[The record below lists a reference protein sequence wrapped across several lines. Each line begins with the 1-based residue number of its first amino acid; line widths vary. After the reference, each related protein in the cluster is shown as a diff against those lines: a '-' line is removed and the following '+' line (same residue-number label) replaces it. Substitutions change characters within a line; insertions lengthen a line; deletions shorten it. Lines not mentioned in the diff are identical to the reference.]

1 MPPLY
6 DLVLAHGTVV
16 NHNGIGERD
25 IGVSAGRIA
34 GLGRIAAGQGGR
46 TIDCRGL
53 HILPGVI
60 DTHVHFR
67 EPGSEHKEDLN
78 TGSRAA
84 VMGGVTSV
92 FEMPNTQPPTT
103 SAEALADK
111 LRRAQTRMYCDFAF
125 YLGATRGNAGALDK
139 LERLPGCCGVK
150 VFLGSSTGDLLLEHE
165 EDLEKVLASI
175 TRRAAFHSEDEARLR
190 QRKSLQVEN
199 DPSSHPLWRDVEA
212 ARLSTERLLRRA
224 RAAGKRVHLLH
235 LSTAEEIPLLAAS
248 RDIASVEVTPHHLTL
263 SSPEAYA
270 RLGNR
275 AQMNPPIRD
284 ARHRDALWRALT
296 DGIVDV
302 LGSDHA
308 PHALEEKSRSY
319 PHSPSGMPGVQ
330 TLVPV
335 MLDHV
340 SKGRLGIERFV
351 DLTSHGPA
359 RLFQI
364 AGKGRI
370 AMGFDADFTIVDL
383 KAKRTITNDWIES
396 RCRWTPYDGMDV
408 QGWPAGTIIRGN
420 VVMWQG
426 RIEGEPSGRP
436 LRFSDVSCD
445 MRKVEQA

>member
-16 NHNGIGERD
+16 NHDGISERD

-34 GLGRIAAGQGGR
+34 GLGRIAAGQGDR

-84 VMGGVTSV
+84 VMGGVTAV
-92 FEMPNTQPPTT
+92 FEMPNTRPPTT

-111 LRRAQTRMYCDFAF
+111 LRHAQTRMYCDFAF
-125 YLGATRGNAGALDK
+125 YLGATRENARALDK

-150 VFLGSSTGDLLLEHE
+150 VFMGSSTGDLLLEHE

-308 PHALEEKSRSY
+308 PHTLEEKSRSY

-330 TLVPV
+330 TFVPV

-351 DLTSHGPA
+351 DLTSRGPA
-359 RLFQI
+359 WLFQI

-408 QGWPAGTIIRGN
+408 QGWPAGTVIRGN

-445 MRKVEQA
+445 MHKVEQA